1 MYFYYGTMDC
11 GKTAMAIMKAY
22 EFKSKGRNVVVLKP
36 QIDTRSRGNL
46 LDSRVGISIE
56 CIDILENQRIAD
68 IVPDKP
74 FTDLLIVDEAQFLTD
89 EQVRDIK
96 SNVRVDLAILYGLKN
111 NYLGKLFSGSK
122 SILEVADSIR
132 EIPSRCTICRKKATQ
147 NGRFND
153 DKLVTEGKEI
163 DIGGNEKYKPLCFD
177 CFELLKEK
185 SRCEN
190 IWLDYKYL
198 W

>member
-153 DKLVTEGKEI
+153 DKLVTEGNEI

>member
-1 MYFYYGTMDC
+1 MDC

-132 EIPSRCTICRKKATQ
+132 GIPSRCTICRKKATQ
-147 NGRFND
+147 NGKFND
-153 DKLVTEGKEI
+153 NKLVTEGNEI

-185 SRCEN
+185 SRCGN
-190 IWLDYKYL
+190 I
-198 W
+198 